1 MRRWGWPRRAGCPLA
16 GRQPRRCSHLLAALR
31 QRELL
36 RDCTDEAAL
45 ARLLAAPA
53 GSVRAYLGF
62 DPTAASL
69 HVGHLIGLRL
79 LLHLQ
84 SAGLPAIALV
94 GGVTAV
100 VGDPSGRTTERAA
113 LAPATVRSNAER
125 LEAMLLRLLC
135 AADTPAADAA
145 PLVLDNHA
153 WLGELRVT
161 ELLTGAGRHMR
172 MGAMLGKE
180 NVRSRL
186 APGGAGLSFAEFAY
200 PLLQG
205 YDWLHLARAHHC
217 RVQVGGSDQWGN
229 LVDGSARI
237 ARPLWAIVS

>member
-1 MRRWGWPRRAGCPLA
+1 
-16 GRQPRRCSHLLAALR
+16 
-31 QRELL
+31 
-36 RDCTDEAAL
+36 
-45 ARLLAAPA
+45 
-53 GSVRAYLGF
+53 
-62 DPTAASL
+62 
-69 HVGHLIGLRL
+69 
-79 LLHLQ
+79 
-84 SAGLPAIALV
+84 
-94 GGVTAV
+94 
-100 VGDPSGRTTERAA
+100 
-113 LAPATVRSNAER
+113 
-125 LEAMLLRLLC
+125 MLLRLLC